1 MTHKWIIAKIVAI
14 KGNFFSEKTDNA
26 YTFLY
31 PSPHFWRTDGPEF
44 ITRELI
50 KKRSDISIVFSHT
63 PHTHMKE
70 IKRDLRREGR
80 GGEI

>member
-1 MTHKWIIAKIVAI
+1 MTHKWIIAKIIAI
-14 KGNFFSEKTDNA
+14 KANFFSEKTDDA

-31 PSPHFWRTDGPEF
+31 PTPHYWRTDGPEF

-50 KKRSDISIVFSHT
+50 KKKERYINCFLS
-63 PHTHMKE
+63 HTHMRE
-70 IKRDLRREGR
+70 IKRELRREGR